1 MLISRIFPVLH
12 VWVAIV
18 GLGNFLVERH
28 ANELVGERI
37 EHLRNRP
44 VLIHSMVDRILS
56 VVFVVK
62 IR

>member
-18 GLGNFLVERH
+18 GHGNFLVESN
-28 ANELVGERI
+28 ANELVGEWI

-44 VLIHSMVDRILS
+44 VLIYSMVDRILS
-56 VVFVVK
+56 VAFVAK